1 MTIYGSG
8 TALSGHFGPSRIG
21 PVSLKFKIWPFQH
34 LILYVI
40 IDCNQSAYKKLYVV
54 LGLLPGMFLRDENIL
69 IKIK

>member
-1 MTIYGSG
+1 MGQGQDSPDISG
-8 TALSGHFGPSRIG
+8 RRGFI
-21 PVSLKFKIWPFQH
+21 PVSLKFKIWPSQH

-40 IDCNQSAYKKLYVV
+40 IDCNQSTYKKLHVV